1 MAIMRMIMQYIWGM
15 IPYCFIG
22 AIICI
27 IFRVRYHKKT
37 NTKMVWKREILMI
50 LFAAYAAGLVS
61 QTIMPKW
68 DAGIAI
74 NTGPYFHIYLENSLS
89 SVNVIPFR
97 TVWNELIGNN
107 SSVASSE
114 VRQISALNLLANLLL
129 FSPLGFFLPM
139 LSEKFRTFRKIVLTG
154 VMISTCVEILQY
166 FIGRSSDI
174 DDIILNTVGVGIGF
188 AVYKC
193 IVYFEKNRKAHSQHC

>member
-1 MAIMRMIMQYIWGM
+1 MRMIIQYIWGM
-15 IPYCFIG
+15 IPYCFVG
-22 AIICI
+22 AIICT
-27 IFRVRYHKKT
+27 IFRLLYHKKA
-37 NTKMVWKREILMI
+37 NTKMEWKREVLMI
-50 LFAAYAAGLVS
+50 LFAAYAAGLAS

-89 SVNVIPFR
+89 SVNIIPFK
-97 TVWNELIGNN
+97 TVRNELIGNN

-114 VRQISALNLLANLLL
+114 VRQISTLNLFANLLL

-139 LSEKFRTFRKIVLTG
+139 LSEKFRTVRKIVLVG
-154 VMISTCVEILQY
+154 IMISTCVEILQY

-174 DDIILNTVGVGIGF
+174 DDIILNTIGVGIGF
-188 AVYKC
+188 AIYKC
-193 IVYFEKNRKAHSQHC
+193 MTGIFQQQPGQQGKSK